1 MTIIASAAPL
11 QPRVESHGSIRHPDA
26 LSFHQIKRKPAQDG
40 DGSKTM
46 FKKILTGA
54 LVAAT
59 LAGAAVA
66 TTGTAEARYGRNG
79 AFAAGAGIGLL
90 GGLLVGSAY
99 NNRYYDDGYYS
110 DYRPVYYRRCYIKNR
125 KVADYYGWHWERVK
139 VCY

>member
-1 MTIIASAAPL
+1 M
-11 QPRVESHGSIRHPDA
+11 
-26 LSFHQIKRKPAQDG
+26 
-40 DGSKTM
+40 TM
-46 FKKILTGA
+46 FKKILTGV

-90 GGLLVGSAY
+90 GGLIAGSAY
-99 NNRYYDDGYYS
+99 NNGYYD
-110 DYRPVYYRRCYIKNR
+110 DYRPVYYRSCHIESR
-125 KVADYYGWHWERVK
+125 KVADYYGWHWVRVR

>member
-1 MTIIASAAPL
+1 
-11 QPRVESHGSIRHPDA
+11 
-26 LSFHQIKRKPAQDG
+26 
-40 DGSKTM
+40 M

-79 AFAAGAGIGLL
+79 AFAAGAGIGLI
-90 GGLLVGSAY
+90 GGLLAGAAY
-99 NNRYYDDGYYS
+99 NNSYGYYD
-110 DYRPVYYRRCYIKNR
+110 DYRPVYYRRCYIER
-125 KVADYYGWHWERVK
+125 RQVSDYYGWHWERVK